1 MATDREKL
9 EHLLAGGLLASAGMY
24 KRLKGDSIVW
34 TMPNLPEDSTYETA
48 IGIINFD
55 ESEIYIEPKWWDN
68 IPLEGILCK
77 VWDGKLE
84 NAIYRTV
91 FEYRPIDK
99 KFRAVSLWYENAIP
113 LNEEQLSAYELL
125 KSIGT

>member
-9 EHLLAGGLLASAGMY
+9 EHLLVGGLLASAGMY
-24 KRLKGDSIVW
+24 KRLKGDNIVW
-34 TMPNLPEDSTYETA
+34 TMPNLPESSDYETP

-55 ESEIYIEPKWWDN
+55 ESEIYKEPKWWDS
-68 IPLEGILCK
+68 IPPEGILCK

-84 NAIYRTV
+84 NATYRTV
-91 FEYRPIDK
+91 YAFMGSN
-99 KFRAVSLWYENAIP
+99 FRTKTTWYVHAVP
-113 LNEEQLSAYELL
+113 LNEEQLAAYELL

>member
-24 KRLKGDSIVW
+24 KRLKDGNIVW
-34 TMPNLPEDSTYETA
+34 TMPNLPEDNSYETP
-48 IGIINFD
+48 ISIINFD
-55 ESEIYIEPKWWDN
+55 DSEIYTEPKWWDN

-77 VWDGKLE
+77 VWDDKLE
-84 NAIYRTV
+84 EAIYRTV
-91 FEYRPIDK
+91 FKYSSIDK
-99 KFRAVSLWYENAIP
+99 KFIADSLWYENAIP